1 MMKLKRTTGVATLLA
16 GVLTSGSVLA
26 EGGAGA
32 QGSLSF
38 GADGAQTQGDAS
50 AGGPEAS
57 RGAALEIGL
66 FGGVLLPSED
76 HNFQQ
81 EALPHQRFR
90 KLAPELGARFGIY
103 PWGFLGAELEA
114 GAMPTSTADARSAG
128 LYALRAHGVLQ
139 HSFGALTPF
148 LLVGGGR
155 MGGDSDAMG
164 TDSDPLLHFG
174 LGAKLRLDDFVGLRL
189 DLRDNLT
196 QKNGAA
202 DGSLTHHPEA
212 LLGLSFTFD
221 LGGRAKATD
230 RDGDGFADDQD
241 KCPEQAGVAPDGCP
255 DLDPDRDGVP
265 LPEDKCPEQAGV
277 APDGCPDLDPDKDGV
292 PLPEDKCPEQAGVAP
307 DGCPDLDPD
316 KDGVPLPEDK
326 CPEQA
331 GVAPDGCPDLDA
343 DKDGIPLPQDKCPEE
358 PETVNN
364 YQDEDGCPDTVPE
377 KVKKFTGAVEGI
389 QFATGKATITP
400 RSFATL
406 DQAVAVLKEYGEL
419 RVLITG
425 HTDNVGDHDAN
436 VKLSEARASAVRD
449 YFIKKG
455 IAAERIDVKGMGP
468 DQPVAGNDTPAG
480 QAKNRRIEFKMQ

>member
-16 GVLTSGSVLA
+16 GVLTSGGVLA
-26 EGGAGA
+26 DGGAGA
-32 QGSLSF
+32 QGSLAF
-38 GADGAQTQGDAS
+38 GEGGVQTQGDAS
-50 AGGPEAS
+50 AGGPAAS
-57 RGAALEIGL
+57 GGAALEIGL
-66 FGGVLLPSED
+66 FGGALLPSED

-81 EALPHQRFR
+81 EALPHQRFK

-221 LGGRAKATD
+221 LGGRSKPADGD
-230 RDGDGFADDQD
+230 RDGFADDQD
-241 KCPEQAGVAPDGCP
+241 RCPTE
-255 DLDPDRDGVP
+255 
-265 LPEDKCPEQAGV
+265 
-277 APDGCPDLDPDKDGV
+277 
-292 PLPEDKCPEQAGVAP
+292 AGVAP

-436 VKLSEARASAVRD
+436 VKLSEARATAVRD

>member
-277 APDGCPDLDPDKDGV
+277 APDGCPDLD
-292 PLPEDKCPEQAGVAP
+292 
-307 DGCPDLDPD
+307 
-316 KDGVPLPEDK
+316 
-326 CPEQA
+326 
-331 GVAPDGCPDLDA
+331 A